1 MVRLL
6 VGDVFLHFLRAEE
19 LYEATELLL
28 VELALTISVE
38 QFEVVKKQLVDLLS
52 IELFLDTINK
62 ILQIRN
68 FAVQIRD
75 FKAFVQ
81 LLTC

>member
-38 QFEVVKKQLVDLLS
+38 KSEVVKKQLVDLFS
-52 IELFLDTINK
+52 IELGLDT
-62 ILQIRN
+62 
-68 FAVQIRD
+68 
-75 FKAFVQ
+75 
-81 LLTC
+81 